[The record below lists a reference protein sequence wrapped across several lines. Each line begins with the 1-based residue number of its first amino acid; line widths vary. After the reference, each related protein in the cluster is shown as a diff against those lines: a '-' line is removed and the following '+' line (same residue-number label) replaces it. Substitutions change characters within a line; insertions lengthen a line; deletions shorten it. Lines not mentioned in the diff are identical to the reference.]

1 MSTITITIGRVLLG
15 LYFLLPGIQK
25 IANYDKTIAY
35 MQFHEI
41 PFTEPLMWFSTAANI
56 VGGALLITGRHV
68 KWVAYACVLYVLIV
82 NLTLHDFWTMG
93 PDMVERETQN
103 FFKNLGIL
111 AGLLVLAGQAPAR
124 PLSLSGLLRSDASA
138 TA

>member
-1 MSTITITIGRVLLG
+1 MSNITITIGRVLLG

-68 KWVAYACVLYVLIV
+68 KWVAYACEL
-82 NLTLHDFWTMG
+82 
-93 PDMVERETQN
+93 
-103 FFKNLGIL
+103 
-111 AGLLVLAGQAPAR
+111 
-124 PLSLSGLLRSDASA
+124 
-138 TA
+138 